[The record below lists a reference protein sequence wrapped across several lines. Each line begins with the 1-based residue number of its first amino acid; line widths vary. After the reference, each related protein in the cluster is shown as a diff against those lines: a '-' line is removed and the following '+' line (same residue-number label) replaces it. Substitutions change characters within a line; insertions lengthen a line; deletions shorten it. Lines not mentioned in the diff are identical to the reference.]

1 MWLFCEGKTQIRTS
15 FPMQTLA
22 FYTCFIPLCFSL
34 ITIYSGAHI
43 VGLCAK
49 LHSFSNSPIFYGM
62 DIPQFSPQYGD
73 ISDGSLI
80 FADINGVKISLW
92 MHFVLVGSASYGKMP

>member
-49 LHSFSNSPIFYGM
+49 PHSFSNSPIFYGM

-80 FADINGVKISLW
+80 FADINGVKISL
-92 MHFVLVGSASYGKMP
+92 